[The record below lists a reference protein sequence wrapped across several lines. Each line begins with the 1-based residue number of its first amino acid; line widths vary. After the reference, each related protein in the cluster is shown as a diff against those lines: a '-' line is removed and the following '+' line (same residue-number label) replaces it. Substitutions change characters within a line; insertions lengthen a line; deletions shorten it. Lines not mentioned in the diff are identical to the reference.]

1 MAENFYIALKKSDDS
16 WELLQVQQQ
25 KWKGERQRERQT
37 VKPIFNKRCA
47 WTIFIFSRPK
57 SGEIRPEVSFYFR
70 LSAAVD
76 ALSLCLSVC
85 LPVCFRC
92 QLQNPW
98 PWKKQCEW
106 EGDSYSCCCCCLS
119 GLALPCLAWLPIVL
133 QQSQTRFKVATVC
146 LTLRVQLPFPLSLF
160 LFLSVSIPP
169 IKHTCD

>member
-25 KWKGERQRERQT
+25 KREGERQRERQT

-47 WTIFIFSRPK
+47 RTIFIFSRPK
-57 SGEIRPEVSFYFR
+57 SGEIRPEVNFYFR

-76 ALSLCLSVC
+76 ALSLCLSVSLSVC

-106 EGDSYSCCCCCLS
+106 EGDSYSCCCCCCLS
-119 GLALPCLAWLPIVL
+119 GLASPCLASLGCPL
-133 QQSQTRFKVATVC
+133 CCSS
-146 LTLRVQLPFPLSLF
+146 LRQDLKSRLF
-160 LFLSVSIPP
+160 A
-169 IKHTCD
+169 